1 MDSVFISLD
10 YLEATLAALPSQIH
24 LPPHLMTAAPRRQQ
38 SYLAGRACAQIL
50 YQRYGLVWDQLPPIA
65 RDLSHPHLPQWPNGF
80 VGSISH
86 SKRLAIACMRPISH
100 CMGIGIDTEET
111 LQSRRM
117 DQLGMRILHPDE
129 NWAKTPEELTLIFSF
144 KESLYKAF
152 YPILQRYIGFQE
164 VKVHPFKPIAPHT
177 VSIHWAPEKRLE
189 KELNAHLDP
198 HLYLKSGLGQWLP
211 QPQNRGSVLTRY
223 EIIKRP

>member
-10 YLEATLAALPSQIH
+10 YLEQTLATLPCAID
-24 LPPHLMTAAPRRQQ
+24 LPPSIATATSRRQR

-50 YQRYGLVWDQLPPIA
+50 YQRYGISWDQLFPATGPLTSQ
-65 RDLSHPHLPQWPNGF
+65 RCPQWPKGF

-86 SKRLAIACMRPISH
+86 SRHLAIACLQPVKH
-100 CMGIGIDTEET
+100 CLSVGVDIEEIIQTE
-111 LQSRRM
+111 RM
-117 DQLGMRILHPDE
+117 DRLRKRILHPDE
-129 NWAKTPEELTLIFSF
+129 DWVNTPQALSLVFSF
-144 KESLYKAF
+144 KESLYKALH
-152 YPILQRYIGFQE
+152 PILDRYIGFQE
-164 VKVHPFKPIAPHT
+164 IRVWPPHQIAAYT
-177 VSIHWAPEKRLE
+177 VRLNWSPEAPLKR
-189 KELNAHLDP
+189 ELSAHLQP